1 MNTTLEI
8 SNISKS
14 FNNRKIFENISFNLK
29 ENEIISILGPSG
41 CGKTTLL
48 NSISG
53 IDDNF
58 SGKII
63 TNTKLERKI
72 DNFSYSQQKD
82 MLIPWRNVLDNAVFG
97 LEIAGINKDKSYPKA
112 LNLMK
117 KFKLG
122 EIEKKFPHQLS
133 GGMRQRVSLIRSF
146 LLERPIL
153 LLDEPFGSL
162 DSITREDLQD
172 WLIDILKIL
181 KLSVIFVT
189 HDINEAI
196 KISNRI
202 IILGVNPGRII
213 KEIKVNV
220 NNDNEKLSLYKEIKN
235 NLGALN
241 D

>member
-1 MNTTLEI
+1 
-8 SNISKS
+8 
-14 FNNRKIFENISFNLK
+14 
-29 ENEIISILGPSG
+29 
-41 CGKTTLL
+41 
-48 NSISG
+48 
-53 IDDNF
+53 
-58 SGKII
+58 
-63 TNTKLERKI
+63 
-72 DNFSYSQQKD
+72 
-82 MLIPWRNVLDNAVFG
+82 
-97 LEIAGINKDKSYPKA
+97 
-112 LNLMK
+112 MK
-117 KFKLG
+117 KLKLG

-189 HDINEAI
+189 HDINEAV

-213 KEIKVNV
+213 KEIKVYV
-220 NNDNEKLSLYKEIKN
+220 NNDNEKLSLYKEIKS
-235 NLGALN
+235 NLGALS

>member
-1 MNTTLEI
+1 M
-8 SNISKS
+8 
-14 FNNRKIFENISFNLK
+14 KIQQPAIVIEPLNGYRLK
-29 ENEIISILGPSG
+29 ELLPNNLGEY
-41 CGKTTLL
+41 T
-48 NSISG
+48 I
-53 IDDNF
+53 
-58 SGKII
+58 
-63 TNTKLERKI
+63 
-72 DNFSYSQQKD
+72 
-82 MLIPWRNVLDNAVFG
+82 
-97 LEIAGINKDKSYPKA
+97 
-112 LNLMK
+112 
-117 KFKLG
+117 KLG

-220 NNDNEKLSLYKEIKN
+220 NNDNEKLSLYKEIKS

>member
-8 SNISKS
+8 SNLSKS
-14 FNNRKIFENISFNLK
+14 FNNKKIFENISFNLK

-112 LNLMK
+112 LN
-117 KFKLG
+117 
-122 EIEKKFPHQLS
+122 
-133 GGMRQRVSLIRSF
+133 
-146 LLERPIL
+146 
-153 LLDEPFGSL
+153 
-162 DSITREDLQD
+162 
-172 WLIDILKIL
+172 
-181 KLSVIFVT
+181 
-189 HDINEAI
+189 
-196 KISNRI
+196 
-202 IILGVNPGRII
+202 
-213 KEIKVNV
+213 
-220 NNDNEKLSLYKEIKN
+220 
-235 NLGALN
+235 
-241 D
+241 

>member
-1 MNTTLEI
+1 LSIVLEV
-8 SNISKS
+8 SNLAKS
-14 FNNRKIFENISFNLK
+14 FKDKKIFEGISFDLR

-53 IDDNF
+53 IDDDF
-58 SGKII
+58 AGKII
-63 TNTKLERKI
+63 TNTSSVRRI

-82 MLIPWRNVLDNAVFG
+82 LLIPWKNVLDNAVFG
-97 LEIAGINKDKSYPKA
+97 LEISGTKKDESYPKA
-112 LNLMK
+112 LSLMSD
-117 KFKLG
+117 FKLEG
-122 EIEKKFPHQLS
+122 IGNKFPHQLS

-172 WLIDILKIL
+172 WLLDILK
-181 KLSVIFVT
+181 KFRMSSIFVT

-196 KISNRI
+196 KISDRI
-202 IILGVNPGRII
+202 IVMSSNPGKIV
-213 KEIKVNV
+213 KEIKIATI
-220 NNDNEKLSLYKEIKN
+220 NDEEKLSLYRKIKN
-235 NLGALN
+235 SLEVLDG
-241 D
+241 

>member
-1 MNTTLEI
+1 LNTTLEI

-14 FNNRKIFENISFNLK
+14 FNNRKIFERISFNLK
-29 ENEIISILGPSG
+29 EKEIISILGPSG

-53 IDDNF
+53 IDDDF
-58 SGKII
+58 AGKIK
-63 TNTKLERKI
+63 TNTKSKRKI

-82 MLIPWRNVLDNAVFG
+82 LLIPWRNVLDNAVFG
-97 LEIAGINKDKSYPKA
+97 LEIAGISKNESYPKA
-112 LNLMK
+112 LSLMK
-117 KFKLG
+117 KFKLSG
-122 EIEKKFPHQLS
+122 IEKKFPHQLS

-172 WLIDILKIL
+172 WLVDILKIL

-196 KISNRI
+196 KISDRI
-202 IILGVNPGRII
+202 IILGANPGRII
-213 KEIKVNV
+213 KEIKVKAI
-220 NNDNEKLSLYKEIKN
+220 NDKEKLSLYKEIKN
-235 NLGALN
+235 SLGVSS